1 MIRIENSNLTYMFS
15 KLKEKI
21 NIKKRKVKK
30 AAFLAVAGYIYD
42 KVMNRKKIDKKKD
55 YIDDVEYEV
64 EEKK

>member
-1 MIRIENSNLTYMFS
+1 MFK

-30 AAFLAVAGYIYD
+30 AAFLAVAGYVYD
-42 KVMNRKKIDKKKD
+42 KVMNRKNSKKLEEKK
-55 YIDDVEYEV
+55 YIEDVEYKV